1 MAGVGVTMRDQAYE
15 IAHIPFLDL
24 MDALAAPIRNDVP
37 PQETCYAAVGS
48 DLRDMFTD
56 ERFHQVI
63 HPIDNQAAARLLL
76 LLCWVASVEPSRQA
90 LLAWGLAHRRGAAP
104 IGPNRIFAQP
114 RTGARKPIHHQ
125 KDLAAFRRHFH
136 AEAR

>member
-48 DLRDMFTD
+48 DLCDMFTN
-56 ERFHQVI
+56 ERLHQI
-63 HPIDNQAAARLLL
+63 IDPVDDQAPTRLLL
-76 LLCWVASVEPSRQA
+76 LFCWIASVEPSGKDLLRLGLSHRQGDA
-90 LLAWGLAHRRGAAP
+90 S

-114 RTGARKPIHHQ
+114 RASAG
-125 KDLAAFRRHFH
+125 
-136 AEAR
+136 